1 MRCHRF
7 FFLIE
12 FLIYINFHNR
22 KLYVSWLHCNST
34 SILPQ
39 AKLLRSKRKLWNEL
53 EWCQSKPVC
62 ECMRQCSSSSGWTR
76 IDSIKEN
83 AQRVWLLRCKHSHH
97 IAANGS
103 RIIYIYIYRVIQ
115 WDRRHNIAMAYCL
128 EFMRRA
134 KVSFRHIFLLPPR
147 WFPLL
152 FVFYRSTSPSTHF
165 TRPAALHMIHL
176 IKYCWIF
183 VHTNSVFVVVVR
195 VEQHGEI
202 YIIDIWIVDWWWWWL
217 THHASCT
224 WQRDNENDCAV
235 SCSSSRDLYWCVFVC
250 SCRTSVDLFIA
261 SPRSHDNGSENSD
274 SIYPFYSWSIKLF
287 SFLSARMAAAF
298 TRYR

>member
-1 MRCHRF
+1 MESEFVLISFSLSVCALRSSCHVYTYFLLFCWLRENTFSPLHSACCFTSFVRCHRF

-103 RIIYIYIYRVIQ
+103 RIIYI
-115 WDRRHNIAMAYCL
+115 
-128 EFMRRA
+128 
-134 KVSFRHIFLLPPR
+134 
-147 WFPLL
+147 
-152 FVFYRSTSPSTHF
+152 
-165 TRPAALHMIHL
+165 
-176 IKYCWIF
+176 
-183 VHTNSVFVVVVR
+183 
-195 VEQHGEI
+195 
-202 YIIDIWIVDWWWWWL
+202 
-217 THHASCT
+217 
-224 WQRDNENDCAV
+224 
-235 SCSSSRDLYWCVFVC
+235 
-250 SCRTSVDLFIA
+250 
-261 SPRSHDNGSENSD
+261 
-274 SIYPFYSWSIKLF
+274 
-287 SFLSARMAAAF
+287 
-298 TRYR
+298 